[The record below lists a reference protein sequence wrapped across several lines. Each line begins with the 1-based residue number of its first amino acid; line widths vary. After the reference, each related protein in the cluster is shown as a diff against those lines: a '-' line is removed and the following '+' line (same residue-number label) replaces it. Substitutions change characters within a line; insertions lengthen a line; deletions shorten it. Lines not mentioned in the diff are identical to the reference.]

1 MLNHL
6 TQYDVSF
13 HPLPS
18 VGYSL
23 NNVEIEKGKANHKKI
38 YAQIMLI
45 DCSEVKKRI
54 KIENNQKVICG

>member
-23 NNVEIEKGKANHKKI
+23 NDVEIEKGKANHKKI
-38 YAQIMLI
+38 SVQIMLI
-45 DCSEVKKRI
+45 DCSEVIKK
-54 KIENNQKVICG
+54 N